1 MREELLTPHVSS
13 FVKSLRDIGYTFEVA
28 LADLLD
34 NCLTAN
40 ASNIEIHA
48 ASSPNTIVCILDD
61 GLGMNDNELK
71 EAMRLA
77 TKDPELERDDK
88 DLGRFGLGLKTA
100 SFSQCKLLTVVS
112 KSKSSELSAKQWDLN
127 KVIDSNEWL
136 VNSLEINELKDIPL
150 LDKLHNQESG
160 TLVVW
165 QNIDRIKYGSLAT
178 HLDYLNK
185 HLSLVFHRFIDG
197 FKNVR
202 KVNVSI
208 NDTPVKAF
216 DPFNKANASTLS
228 EEETPLKVK
237 NVNIAVRPYILPP
250 YTKTSPEEFEKYA
263 TLNGYSR
270 SQGFYLYRADRLVTY
285 GTWWGL
291 IKNQDA
297 NNLVRIQVDIPNSQD
312 DMWGITIT
320 KSGFGV
326 TPPSSIRKDLR
337 IICKEAT
344 RTGRGV
350 ITGRSRAVKDKT
362 ETKYWQY
369 LPGDNKF
376 SFLINREHPLL
387 EEIRQEVS
395 NESFQ
400 MISVF
405 LKGLEGYLPIESIS
419 RKLIHNPHEIKQ
431 EKEITEE
438 EIKELVDYLLEKGMS
453 DDDIQRF
460 IHSEGFDKG
469 MFLDE

>member
-1 MREELLTPHVSS
+1 MREELLTPNVSS

-28 LADLLD
+28 IADLLD

-40 ASNIEIHA
+40 AKNIKIYA
-48 ASSPNTIVCILDD
+48 VSSPSPIVCILDD
-61 GLGMNDNELK
+61 GFGMNANELK

-77 TKDPELERDDK
+77 TKDPELERGGK

-100 SFSQCKLLTVVS
+100 SFSQCKLLTVIS
-112 KSKSSELSAKQWDLN
+112 KSKSSELSIKQWDLN

-136 VNSLEINELKDIPL
+136 VNTLEIDELEDIHL
-150 LDKLHNQESG
+150 LDELHSQESG

-165 QNIDRIKYGSLAT
+165 QNIDRIRYGSLAT
-178 HLDYLNK
+178 HLDYLDK

-197 FKNVR
+197 FKNVK
-202 KVNVSI
+202 KVNLSI
-208 NDTPVKAF
+208 NESPIKAF

-228 EEETPLKVK
+228 EEKTPLKVGD
-237 NVNIAVRPYILPP
+237 VNIAVRPYILPP

-263 TLNGYSR
+263 TSNGYSR
-270 SQGFYLYRADRLVTY
+270 SQGFYLYRANRLITF

-297 NNLVRIQVDIPNSQD
+297 NNLVRIQMDIPNSQD

-320 KSGFGV
+320 KAGFGV
-326 TPPSSIRKDLR
+326 SPPPSIRKDLS

-344 RTGRGV
+344 RIGRGV

-362 ETKYWQY
+362 EAKYWQY
-369 LPGDNKF
+369 LPDDNKF

-387 EEIRQEVS
+387 EEIRQDVS
-395 NESFQ
+395 SDSFQ
-400 MISVF
+400 MISIF

-431 EKEITEE
+431 KERATEE
-438 EIKELVDYLLEKGMS
+438 EMKELVAYLLAKGQS
-453 DDDIQRF
+453 EDDVQRF
-460 IHSEGFDKG
+460 IHSEGFVKE
-469 MFLDE
+469 MFADE